1 MRALLGFSVLVAVG
15 LAGCGSSPPAAPSV
29 KPVKQVQAAVP
40 TGPTCDT
47 DQLSARLG
55 PRTELGRGQGSLPL
69 IFTNTSRQPCVLRGA
84 PAVVLRG
91 PADPNGPDY
100 ALFHPIETGRGLML
114 APGTSGVARL
124 VVQSDADG
132 TVGSHGSNNW
142 VPTRLEAVPP
152 GHGEQTALSVPWP
165 TGVTVLRQDGVSHP
179 DSWIEGVKADPA
191 VTS

>member
-15 LAGCGSSPPAAPSV
+15 LAGCGSSPPAAPSA
-29 KPVKQVQAAVP
+29 KPAKQVAATP
-40 TGPTCDT
+40 TGPSCES

-55 PRTELGRGQGSLPL
+55 PRTDLGHGQGSLPL
-69 IFTNTSRQPCVLRGA
+69 IFTNTSREPCLLRGA

-91 PADPNGPDY
+91 PANPNGPDY
-100 ALFHPIETGRGLML
+100 ALFHPIDTGRGLVL

-124 VVQSDADG
+124 VVQSDVDG
-132 TVGSHGSNNW
+132 TVGANGSSNW
-142 VPTRLEAVPP
+142 IPTQLEAVPP
-152 GHGEQTALSVPWP
+152 GHGVKTALSTPWP
-165 TGVTVLRQDGVSHP
+165 AGITVLRQDGAPRP